1 MSVSAV
7 SLQEINDARAT
18 IPVTP
23 RIVKKIK
30 SNEDKDKRYFIE
42 KFSDKKIAEFF
53 TPYGYITHERSDDA
67 GAILVLCDNC
77 QIIFDDF
84 TVMAEPSI
92 SLFTNNT
99 TFDFSEFATLCE
111 QANTTPSQAIS
122 DRLEEEV
129 FNQMPYYVEKKK
141 AFTEN
146 NLNGIAKNAKYGKLL
161 KATTTKQIHRENL
174 ASLNKTYG
182 STDPEKIADTLARII
197 PGK

>member
-77 QIIFDDF
+77 RIIFDDF

-99 TFDFSEFATLCE
+99 TFDFSEFAALCE

>member
-1 MSVSAV
+1 MSVSRV
-7 SLQEINDARAT
+7 SMQEISDARST
-18 IPVTP
+18 IPVP
-23 RIVKKIK
+23 HKVAKKLK
-30 SNEDKDKRYFIE
+30 SSNAASKKYFIE

-53 TPYGYITHERSDDA
+53 APYGYITHERSDDA

-77 QIIFDDF
+77 QVIFDDF

-99 TFDFSEFATLCE
+99 QFDFGEFAAICE

-122 DRLEEEV
+122 DRLEEEI
-129 FNQMPYYVEKKK
+129 FNPMPYYVEKKK

-146 NLNGIAKNAKYGKLL
+146 NLSNISNDPKYGALL
-161 KATTTKQIHRENL
+161 RSAVTKQNHRESY

>member
-7 SLQEINDARAT
+7 SMKEISDARST
-18 IPVTP
+18 MPVVPQT
-23 RIVKKIK
+23 KKQPK
-30 SNEDKDKRYFIE
+30 VVSSAQEKRFIDR
-42 KFSDKKIAEFF
+42 FSDKKIAEFF

-67 GAILVLCDNC
+67 GAVLVLCNNC

-84 TVMAEPSI
+84 TVMAEPVI
-92 SLFTNNT
+92 SLFTNDP
-99 TFDFSEFATLCE
+99 TFDFVEFSALCE

-141 AFTEN
+141 AFTDN